1 VKALLTV
8 IGIASSCA
16 ILIMGLFFS
25 DSYDHIIRIQYGVA
39 QREDLTVSFI
49 EPTSTAALYELKG
62 ERGVLHAEAFRS
74 VAVRLRR
81 EHRSY
86 KTGIEGIPQD
96 AYLRRI
102 IDKEFRP
109 ISIPRQGIV
118 LTQRLGEILHAGP
131 GDEIVVEV
139 LEGHRRTRRVRVVAL
154 AQQYIGMAAYMD
166 LQALNRLVGGQAISG
181 VYMTTDMR
189 YEPELVQALR
199 RRPRVASIVA
209 QNRAIAAFMETTAE
223 SMLTF
228 TYILSLFAGIIAF
241 GVVYNSARIALSERD
256 RELASLRV
264 LGFTRGEIAY
274 ILLGEL
280 AVIVL
285 VSLPIGFGL
294 GSALSAF
301 VVAGVQTDLYEIPLV
316 LSRGTFALAAV
327 VVLASAV
334 VSAVIVRLKLNK
346 LDLIGVLKT
355 RE

>member
-1 VKALLTV
+1 V
-8 IGIASSCA
+8 
-16 ILIMGLFFS
+16 
-25 DSYDHIIRIQYGVA
+25 
-39 QREDLTVSFI
+39 
-49 EPTSTAALYELKG
+49 P
-62 ERGVLHAEAFRS
+62 
-74 VAVRLRR
+74 VRLRH

-86 KTGIEGIPQD
+86 KTGIEGIPPD

-102 IDKEFRP
+102 IDKEFHP
-109 ISIPRQGIV
+109 ISIPQQGIV
-118 LTQRLGEILHAGP
+118 LTDRLGEILHAAP

-139 LEGHRRTRRVRVVAL
+139 LEGHRRTRRVPVVGL
-154 AQQYIGMAAYMD
+154 TKQYIGMAAYME
-166 LQALNRLVGGQAISG
+166 LRALNRLVGGGDAISG
-181 VYMTTDMR
+181 VYMTIDLR
-189 YEPELVQALR
+189 HEPELVQSLR
-199 RRPRVASIVA
+199 SRPRVASIVA
-209 QNRAIAAFMETTAE
+209 QNRAIAAFMETAAQ

-228 TYILSLFAGIIAF
+228 TYVLTLFAGIIAF

-285 VSLPIGFGL
+285 ISLPIGFGL
-294 GSALSAF
+294 GAALSAF

-327 VVLASAV
+327 VVLASAL
-334 VSAVIVRLKLNK
+334 VSAFIVRLKLNK